1 MSKLIKLL
9 SGVAAAA
16 TVAAITAGPALADPI
31 GNNGKPVTPAAS
43 DVVGVG
49 SDTIEYLLDQIS
61 VNYNATHSGPHLYS
75 WDATNPT
82 TGAVGDKIALK
93 SGCTKIAR
101 PNGSSAGI
109 SALDNNTKDGASHFC
124 IDYARSSR
132 GRAATD
138 PAKGPGGILF
148 VALAKDAVTYAT
160 RTASHGG
167 TDAPGNLSTAQ
178 LTKIYTCAVKNWNQ
192 VGGKNAAIHPF
203 LPQTGSGTR
212 AFFLKAINVTTP
224 GTCVNSSVQEN
235 EGTNKLLNSANA
247 IVPFSIAKYI
257 AEVYHSAPCGKKPT
271 GTQNRFGCDTHGVL
285 GLNKI
290 DGKAPTTGKAP
301 NVTINPGFSTAFI
314 RTVYDVVRYAG
325 TPDHIPGY
333 LERFFASKNAKAKG
347 YACNTTAGTNA
358 IKNYGFLPTPL
369 CGSGS

>member
-1 MSKLIKLL
+1 MSKLLKLL
-9 SGVAAAA
+9 GGVAAAA

-49 SDTIEYLLDQIS
+49 SDTIQSLLDQLS
-61 VNYNATHSGPHLYS
+61 VNYNASRSAPHLYS

-82 TGAVGDKIALK
+82 TGAVGDKITVKA
-93 SGCTKIAR
+93 GCAKIAR
-101 PNGSSAGI
+101 PDGSSAGI
-109 SALDNNTKDGASHFC
+109 SALDNNTKVGSHFC
-124 IDYARSSR
+124 IDYARASR
-132 GRAATD
+132 GRAAGD
-138 PAKGPGGILF
+138 PVKGPGGILF

-160 RTASHGG
+160 RTAS
-167 TDAPGNLSTAQ
+167 TNAPGNLTTAQ
-178 LTKIYTCAVKNWNQ
+178 LAKIYTCSVTNWNK
-192 VGGKNAAIHPF
+192 VGGKAGAIKPF

-212 AFFLKAINVTTP
+212 AFFLKAIGVTTP

-235 EGTNKLLNSANA
+235 EGTNPALNNVNA

-257 AEVYHSAPCGKKPT
+257 AERYHSARCGVKPT

-290 DGKAPTTGKAP
+290 NGTAPTTGKAP
-301 NVTINPGFSTAFI
+301 NVTINPGFTAAFV
-314 RTVYDVVRYAG
+314 RTVYDVVRYSTTTA
-325 TPDHIPGY
+325 DHIPGY
-333 LERFFASKNAKAKG
+333 LEPFFASKSAKVKG
-347 YACNTTAGTNA
+347 YTCNTAAGTNA
-358 IKNYGFLPTPL
+358 IKNYGFLPTAL

>member
-9 SGVAAAA
+9 GGVAAAA

-43 DVVGVG
+43 DAVGVG
-49 SDTIEYLLDQIS
+49 SDTIEYLLDQLS
-61 VNYNATHSGPHLYS
+61 VNYNTSHGRPFLYS
-75 WDATNPT
+75 WDATNPAN
-82 TGAVGDKIALK
+82 GAVGDKITVKA
-93 SGCTKIAR
+93 GCAKIAR

-109 SALDNNTKDGASHFC
+109 SALGNNTKVGSHFC

-132 GRAATD
+132 GRTPLD
-138 PAKGPGGILF
+138 PVAGPGGILF

-160 RTASHGG
+160 RTAAHGG
-167 TDAPGNLSTAQ
+167 TNAPGNLSTAN
-178 LTKIYTCAVKNWNQ
+178 LTKIYNCTVTNWKA
-192 VGGKNAAIHPF
+192 VGGKNAPIKPF

-212 AFFLKAINVTTP
+212 AFFLKAIGVTSP

-257 AEVYHSAPCGKKPT
+257 AEVYHSAPCGHRP
-271 GTQNRFGCDTHGVL
+271 GPGQNRFGCDTHGVL

-290 DGKAPTTGKAP
+290 NGKAPTTGKAP
-301 NVTINPGFSTAFI
+301 NVTINPGFSVAFV
-314 RTVYDVVRYAG
+314 RTVYDVVRWTTS

-333 LERFFASKNAKAKG
+333 LERFFASKSAKTKG
-347 YACNTTAGTNA
+347 YACNTAAGTNA